1 MVIHL
6 DGEMEKWD
14 RQEGRQRQS
23 VRQLRQ
29 QESGGRTDT
38 ALATVLDVTFF
49 IHLDSKG
56 QRKSDGLTDTLRH
69 CGTETENQ
77 MDRDRDRKSDGQMDT
92 LSHCGTEKIR
102 TDTFS
107 HCGTETENQM
117 EMQTLS

>member
-1 MVIHL
+1 MDRHCLTQCAGATLVIHL

-49 IHLDSKG
+49 IHLER
-56 QRKSDGLTDTLRH
+56 Q
-69 CGTETENQ
+69 Q
-77 MDRDRDRKSDGQMDT
+77 
-92 LSHCGTEKIR
+92 GTEKIR
-102 TDTFS
+102 WPDRHS
-107 HCGTETENQM
+107 
-117 EMQTLS
+117 